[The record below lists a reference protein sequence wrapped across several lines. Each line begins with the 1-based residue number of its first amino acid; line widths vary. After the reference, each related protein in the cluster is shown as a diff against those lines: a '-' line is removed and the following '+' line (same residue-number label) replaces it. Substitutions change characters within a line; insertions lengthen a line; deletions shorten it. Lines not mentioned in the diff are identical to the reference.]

1 MQKLSSGFAI
11 PVLILLMAAG
21 FSSAQD
27 APQPVDP
34 KQAESQALVKRFAG
48 ELQTALMTAM
58 GEGGPQ
64 QAITVCKDIAPEIA
78 SRLSRESGAAVSRTS
93 LRLRNPQ
100 NLPREWQ
107 EQVLRDFDAAVASGG
122 DAAML
127 EYFSAADGDNDARYM
142 KAIPTGGLCLAC
154 HGSEIAPDVR
164 ELLQSEYP
172 HDRATGY
179 ANGEVRGAFSVIW
192 PH

>member
-1 MQKLSSGFAI
+1 MQNILSRLTATALILVLVASLSS
-11 PVLILLMAAG
+11 AADV
-21 FSSAQD
+21 AE
-27 APQPVDP
+27 PVDP

-58 GEGGPQ
+58 SEGGPQ

-107 EQVLRDFDAAVASGG
+107 EQVLLDFDAATASGES
-122 DAAML
+122 AAML
-127 EYFSAADGDNDARYM
+127 EYFSAADGDNAARYM

-154 HGSEIAPDVR
+154 HGSEIPPDVR

-192 PH
+192 PN